1 MYPSSNKDQLPGKDL
16 NKNHNF
22 SLPMGWALKET
33 GSNYIQCSAEINYG
47 RQI

>member
-33 GSNYIQCSAEINYG
+33 KAIITFNAQ
-47 RQI
+47 QK